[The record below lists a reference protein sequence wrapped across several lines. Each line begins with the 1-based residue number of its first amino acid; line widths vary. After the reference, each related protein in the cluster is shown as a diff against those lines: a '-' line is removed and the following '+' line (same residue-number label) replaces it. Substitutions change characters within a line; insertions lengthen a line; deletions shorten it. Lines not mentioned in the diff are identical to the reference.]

1 MNLYIYIYI
10 YIGGWGS
17 EFALV
22 AVPRNREIDFGFV
35 FVFVSCRASGLGE
48 AAGGREG
55 GDSPLAGASNSEFR
69 RVVFAW
75 VPLFCAQACGF

>member
-1 MNLYIYIYI
+1 M
-10 YIGGWGS
+10 
-17 EFALV
+17 

-35 FVFVSCRASGLGE
+35 FVFVSCRASGRGE

-69 RVVFAW
+69 LVFFRFVAF
-75 VPLFCAQACGF
+75 FCAQARGFQGFMHEN